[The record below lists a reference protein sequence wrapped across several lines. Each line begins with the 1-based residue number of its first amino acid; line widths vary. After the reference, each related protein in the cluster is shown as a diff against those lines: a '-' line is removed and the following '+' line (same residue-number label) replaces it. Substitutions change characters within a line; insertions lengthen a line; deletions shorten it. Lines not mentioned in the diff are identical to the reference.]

1 MAIYYSP
8 LEDGFFIKTSEN
20 KSAVIPP
27 DCFEITNEQYNT
39 LLDAQ
44 SVGKYFIYSAEKGFE
59 IKNYTALPLTWD
71 DIRHTRD
78 QLLAKSDWTQ
88 LPDVPETLKA
98 KWAVYRQQLRDI
110 PTTFA
115 TPDLVLWP
123 DTPA

>member
-1 MAIYYSP
+1 MYYYSP
-8 LEDGFFIKTSEN
+8 TTEGFYLSGCHRN
-20 KSAVIPP
+20 WPV
-27 DCFEITNEQYNT
+27 DCFQITEETYFYLLEQQATGKEIVYTPESGLQAI
-39 LLDAQ
+39 D
-44 SVGKYFIYSAEKGFE
+44 SVS
-59 IKNYTALPLTWD
+59 PSLTWD
-71 DIRHTRD
+71 DIRYTRD